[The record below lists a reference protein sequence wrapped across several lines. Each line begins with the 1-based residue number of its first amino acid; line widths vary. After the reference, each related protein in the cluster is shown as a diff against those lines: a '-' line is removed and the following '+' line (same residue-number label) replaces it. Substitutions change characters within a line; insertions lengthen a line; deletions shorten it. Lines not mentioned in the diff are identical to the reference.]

1 MEKKELICIVCP
13 LGCKLKIM
21 KDDASQGGYVVEGNT
36 CFRGVDYGIKEMTS
50 PTRVLTST
58 VHISDA
64 SVKRLPVKTAGP
76 IPKPFLKQAM
86 EIVNQVEVKAPI
98 TVGQVIINNVLD
110 TGVDI
115 VASRSMFKCSEQ
127 EEAIKDFLIQ
137 G

>member
-1 MEKKELICIVCP
+1 
-13 LGCKLKIM
+13 
-21 KDDASQGGYVVEGNT
+21 
-36 CFRGVDYGIKEMTS
+36 VDYGIKEMTN

-64 SVKRLPVKTAGP
+64 SVKRLPVKTAGT

-98 TVGQVIINNVLD
+98 TVGQIIINNILD

-115 VASRSMFKCSEQ
+115 VASRSMYKCSEQ
-127 EEAIKDFLIQ
+127 EETIKDFSIQ